1 MDTAKIR
8 ALANKARG
16 DLLAEVEARL
26 NAILPEGSDERL
38 SNPEAMHRLDAAI
51 AERGRERVKEAA
63 AYTWF
68 NRLCALR
75 FMDANGYTPTP
86 AVTPRPGSTRPA
98 VLADAEQGIFDPE
111 YGFTQK
117 VRDRVS
123 SLLAGTA
130 QSENAMED
138 AYAVLLGAV
147 CDHYAKPMGYLF
159 SEEAAS
165 TLLMP
170 SGLLAQGSILRRIVD
185 DMDEGACRSV
195 EVLGWLYQFYIAER
209 KQEVQDGF
217 KAKDKAKK
225 KAGAAELGP
234 VTQLFTPEYIVRFLT
249 QNSLGRL
256 WMLNNPD
263 SPLASSMEYYVAPE
277 ADEPHAEVATAS
289 EIRVLDPACGSGHI
303 LVYAYDLLFAM
314 YEEEGWNPEDIPAM
328 ILENNLRG
336 LEIDGRAAEIARF
349 ALEMKALEHDHNFLE
364 RDIDADVRVLEPVK
378 LEPLESADL
387 SKSFRAR
394 SGLLDAMEHMGEA
407 GSLYVPAVDDA
418 SAIRAEIDALG
429 DDREDDMLRDSLR
442 RKLNI
447 MLANVEALSGTYHC
461 VIANPPYLGSGNM
474 GAWLSDWVKEHYP
487 EEKGD
492 LCTCFISRGLGM
504 TKKAGYTAEVTM
516 QSWMFLSS
524 YEKMRRRIIDNYGI
538 VTMAHLG
545 AHGFDAIPGEVVQ
558 TTATVFELTHDDSYG
573 AYIRLEEAENSAVKA
588 TLMLDAISDNQATI
602 VYYAP
607 IEKFNHIPQLV
618 FAYWISPRAI
628 KNFDSMQRLGDQ
640 VDTSTGMKT
649 GDNNLFIRCWWEVTK
664 ADIAFRCKTLDDAI
678 DSRKKWFPYDKGG
691 EYRQWYGNNSYII
704 NWENDGYDVKHPPKG
719 AIRHYQLIQDRWMFK
734 THITWTK
741 ISKDKTGFRLQP
753 AGSLFDMASA
763 SIIPDERYAASL
775 VAFCNSS
782 IAEYYLA
789 ALAPTINFQSGDI
802 ANLPVELTEIP
813 SQCSEYA
820 NECVQLSKSD
830 WDASD
835 ISWDF
840 ISSPL
845 VCGSL
850 VSESFD
856 TWSAECRERFDQ
868 LKVNEEK
875 LNRIF
880 ARIYDMEDEVP
891 IEVPDDKVSV
901 RLADLQRDVKSLIS
915 YGIGCIFGRYSLDKP
930 GLILADQGSSVEDYL
945 RQIPNPKLLPDADNI
960 LPITDGNAWFD
971 DDIVDSFYRF
981 LAAAYG
987 EDTLDENVS
996 FIENALGC
1004 DLRTYFV
1011 KDFYDDHLKTYQK
1024 RPIYWLFQSPKKS
1037 FQCLVYMHRYDEG
1050 TVGEILTKYLRAY
1063 EEKLRSRIELKSQS
1077 KRPDDVRETDRLR
1090 TQVVELETWERDV
1103 IYPLAHERVSIDLDD
1118 GVKVNYNK
1126 FPHALA
1132 KVASLSDW
1140 K

>member
-1 MDTAKIR
+1 MDTAKIK
-8 ALANKARG
+8 ALANKARE
-16 DLLAEVEARL
+16 DLLTEVEGRL
-26 NAILPEGSDERL
+26 NAILSEGSDERL
-38 SNPEAMHRLDAAI
+38 SNPEAMRRLDAAI

-86 AVTPRPGSTRPA
+86 VVTPRKGSTRPA
-98 VLADAEQGIFDPE
+98 ILADAEQSIFDPE
-111 YGFTQK
+111 YGFSQK
-117 VRDRVS
+117 ARDRVS

-130 QSENAMED
+130 HSDNAMED

-165 TLLMP
+165 MLLMP

-185 DMDEGACRSV
+185 DMDEDACRSV

-217 KAKDKAKK
+217 KAKGKAKK

-256 WMLNNPD
+256 WMLNNPN
-263 SPLASSMEYYVAPE
+263 SPLASSMEYYVASE

-303 LVYAYDLLFAM
+303 LVYAYDLLFTM

-328 ILENNLRG
+328 ILENNLCG
-336 LEIDGRAAEIARF
+336 LEIDGRAAEVARF
-349 ALEMKALEHDHNFLE
+349 ALEMKALEHDRNFLK

-378 LEPLESADL
+378 LEPLESVDL
-387 SKSFRAR
+387 SKSFKAR
-394 SGLLDAMEHMGEA
+394 NGLLDAMEHMGEA
-407 GSLYVPAVDDA
+407 GSLYVPAGDDA

-442 RKLNI
+442 RKLNT

-474 GAWLSDWVKEHYP
+474 GTWLSDWVKEHYP

-504 TKKAGYTAEVTM
+504 TKRAGYTAEVTM

-524 YEKMRRRIIDNYGI
+524 YEKMRKRIIDNYGI
-538 VTMAHLG
+538 VAMAHLDTR
-545 AHGFDAIPGEVVQ
+545 AFDAIPGEIVQ
-558 TTATVFELTHDDSYG
+558 TTATVFNCNKWDGYG
-573 AYIRLEEAENSAVKA
+573 YYVRLASVAGEANKA
-588 TLMLDAISDNQATI
+588 KALRDAIMRNVLYRAAGLDFQQI
-602 VYYAP
+602 MGWP
-607 IEKFNHIPQLV
+607 I
-618 FAYWISPRAI
+618 AYWATDADKAAFLRGTQLKKLADPKQGLSSGDNKTFLRFWWEVGLSKTCLHACNKYEALSSNATWFPCNKGGAFRRWYGNAEYLVNWKDNGAAI
-628 KNFDSMQRLGDQ
+628 KNSPGSAIRNEDYYFRAGITWSSISKELLSMRYSPASRMFVGGGSTCFAGKDTLTYLLGLAN
-640 VDTSTGMKT
+640 ST
-649 GDNNLFIRCWWEVTK
+649 V
-664 ADIAFRCKTLDDAI
+664 AI
-678 DSRKKWFPYDKGG
+678 CLLR
-691 EYRQWYGNNSYII
+691 II
-704 NWENDGYDVKHPPKG
+704 NPTTNFSEGPIG
-719 AIRHYQLIQDRWMFK
+719 AIPVISGSESNEQEVRQCVANAVS
-734 THITWTK
+734 
-741 ISKDKTGFRLQP
+741 ISK
-753 AGSLFDMASA
+753 
-763 SIIPDERYAASL
+763 E
-775 VAFCNSS
+775 
-782 IAEYYLA
+782 
-789 ALAPTINFQSGDI
+789 
-802 ANLPVELTEIP
+802 
-813 SQCSEYA
+813 
-820 NECVQLSKSD
+820 D
-830 WDASD
+830 WDA
-835 ISWDF
+835 F
-840 ISSPL
+840 
-845 VCGSL
+845 
-850 VSESFD
+850 ETSFD
-856 TWSAECRERFDQ
+856 FESCSLLGGARVSASYDNWASICSTRFDG
-868 LKVNEEK
+868 LKTNEEK
-875 LNRIF
+875 INAIF
-880 ARIYDMEDEVP
+880 ASIYHMEDEAVISVP
-891 IEVPDDKVSV
+891 SDMISV
-901 RLADLQRDVKSLIS
+901 HLANKKQDIKTLVS
-915 YGIGCIFGRYSLDKP
+915 YGVGCIFGRYSLDKP
-930 GLILADQGSSVEDYL
+930 GLILADQGATVADYL
-945 RQIPNPKLLPDADNI
+945 EQVPNPKLLPDEDNI
-960 LPITDGNAWFD
+960 LPITEGNAWFD

-996 FIENALGC
+996 FIEDALGC

-1011 KDFYDDHLKTYQK
+1011 KDFYSDHLKTYQK

-1037 FQCLVYMHRYDEG
+1037 FQCLIYMHRYDEG
-1050 TVGEILTKYLRAY
+1050 TVGELLTKYLRVY
-1063 EEKLRSRIELKSQS
+1063 GEKLRSRIELKSQS
-1077 KRPDDVRETDRLR
+1077 KRPEDVRETDKLR
-1090 TQVVELETWERDV
+1090 AQVAELEAWERDV
-1103 IYPLAHERVSIDLDD
+1103 IYPLAHERIPIDLDD

-1132 KVASLSDW
+1132 KVPSLSDW

>member
-8 ALANKARG
+8 ALANKAREG
-16 DLLAEVEARL
+16 LLVEVEARL
-26 NAILPEGSDERL
+26 NAILSEGSDERL
-38 SNPEAMHRLDAAI
+38 SNPEAMRRLDAAI

-165 TLLMP
+165 MLLMP

-185 DMDEGACRSV
+185 DMDEDACRSV

-217 KAKDKAKK
+217 KAKGKAKK

-256 WMLNNPD
+256 WMLNHPD

-277 ADEPHAEVATAS
+277 GDEPHAGAATAG

-314 YEEEGWNPEDIPAM
+314 YEEEGWNPGDIPAL
-328 ILENNLRG
+328 ILQKNLHG

-349 ALEMKALEHDHNFLE
+349 ALEMKALERDPSFLE
-364 RDIDADVRVLEPVK
+364 RDVDANVRVLEPVK

-387 SKSFRAR
+387 SKPFKAR
-394 SGLLDAMEHMGEA
+394 SELLDAMEHMGEA
-407 GSLYVPAVDDA
+407 GSLYVPAADDA
-418 SAIRAEIDALG
+418 SAIEAEIEALG
-429 DDREDDMLRDSLR
+429 DARDDDMLKDSLR
-442 RKLNI
+442 RKLNV

-461 VIANPPYLGSGNM
+461 VIANPPYLGSGNV

-492 LCTCFISRGLGM
+492 LCTCFISRGLGL

-516 QSWMFLSS
+516 QRWMFLGT
-524 YEKMRRRIIDNYGI
+524 YEKMRQKLINHYAILA
-538 VTMAHLG
+538 MAHLG
-545 AHGFDAIPGEVVQ
+545 AHGFDAIAGEVVQ
-558 TTATVFELTHDDSYG
+558 TSATVFLNEKSKLTG
-573 AYIRLEEAENSAVKA
+573 AFIKLTDKHNE
-588 TLMLDAISDNQATI
+588 
-602 VYYAP
+602 
-607 IEKFNHIPQLV
+607 IEKASKLSKAIQGTNRNCVYHKRGEFFKVIAGWPI
-618 FAYWISPRAI
+618 AYWVSAGTINAFSEGRPFGTLADLKQGI
-628 KNFDSMQRLGDQ
+628 A
-640 VDTSTGMKT
+640 T
-649 GDNNLFIRCWWEVTK
+649 GDNSRFLRLWQEVSTSNISFSCTSLQEAAGQK
-664 ADIAFRCKTLDDAI
+664 E
-678 DSRKKWFPYDKGG
+678 KWFPFNKGG
-691 EYRQWYGNNSYII
+691 DYRKWYGNNDYVLD
-704 NWENDGYDVKHPPKG
+704 WENDGEALRNFRDDSGKLKSRPQNLDFSFRPS
-719 AIRHYQLIQDRWMFK
+719 
-734 THITWTK
+734 ITWPNT
-741 ISKDKTGFRLQP
+741 SGQLSFRYKP
-753 AGSLFDMASA
+753 AGFMFCTEGLSAFSDEKMLLYLLAFGNSSTCMALA
-763 SIIPDERYAASL
+763 TLLMPDLHFTVGEMAKLPVIISNQDL
-775 VAFCNSS
+775 VA
-782 IAEYYLA
+782 
-789 ALAPTINFQSGDI
+789 
-802 ANLPVELTEIP
+802 
-813 SQCSEYA
+813 
-820 NECVQLSKSD
+820 SKSNLLRTLCKAD
-830 WDASD
+830 WDAFE

-840 ISSPL
+840 MRHPL
-845 VCGSL
+845 VRCTL
-850 VSESFD
+850 VSEAFD
-856 TWSAECRERFDQ
+856 VWSAECQERFDQ
-868 LKVNEEK
+868 LKANEEE
-875 LNRIF
+875 LNSMF
-880 ARIYDMEDEVP
+880 ARIYDMEDEVS

-901 RLADLQRDVKSLIS
+901 RLADLQRDVKSLVS

-930 GLILADQGSSVEDYL
+930 GLVLANQGSTVEDY
-945 RQIPNPKLLPDADNI
+945 RNQVPNPKLPPDADNI
-960 LPITDGNAWFD
+960 LPITEENAWFD

-996 FIENALGC
+996 FIEDALGC
-1004 DLRTYFV
+1004 GLRAYFV
-1011 KDFYDDHLKTYQK
+1011 KDFYNDHLKTYQK

-1050 TVGEILTKYLRAY
+1050 TVGEILTKYLRVY
-1063 EEKLRSRIELKSQS
+1063 EDKLRSRIELKSQS
-1077 KRPDDVRETDRLR
+1077 KRPEDVRETDRLR
-1090 TQVVELETWERDV
+1090 AQVAELEAWERDV
-1103 IYPLAHERVSIDLDD
+1103 IYPLAHERILIDLDD

-1132 KVASLSDW
+1132 KVPSLSDW